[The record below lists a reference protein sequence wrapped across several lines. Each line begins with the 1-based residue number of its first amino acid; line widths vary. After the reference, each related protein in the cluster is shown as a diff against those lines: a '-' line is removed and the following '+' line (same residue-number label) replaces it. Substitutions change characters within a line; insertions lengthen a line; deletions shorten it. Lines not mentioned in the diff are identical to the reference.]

1 MAITSKRK
9 GLTKVKGSD
18 GNLNAAPD
26 RYAWGI
32 VHVRRYRNFIMG
44 IAAYYVADVAWG
56 ILAWLG
62 LTNLLYF
69 ETLFYFIAL
78 VMFVFMW
85 SRFVISYLGF
95 VKWQKGILACYGY
108 ALLAFYYVAL
118 AANTFN
124 DCFYHFDVQGGYHT
138 GLMRDMAFCL
148 LVAFNAVIAA
158 FAFMKA
164 RGSSGAVHHRGMM
177 VVVFCVTMSVSMAI
191 QTILPLTSF
200 TMFGCII
207 GNCFFHVFVIQEE
220 QSEMHATCLAEALRR
235 ARTAE
240 KSRSM
245 FFSIVSHDIR
255 TPLNAILGYSEL
267 LQCGI
272 QSQNERDEALASI
285 RASGTTLLQLVND
298 VLDLAKMDAGKMT
311 LRPESVLLSRLTGEV
326 FASFRMAAAEKGIEL
341 VSKTADVPSV
351 LLDAHRFRQILF
363 NLVGNAVKF
372 TEHGSVTVAA
382 SYSNTS
388 LEVSVSDT
396 GCGIPH
402 DMLPHVLEPFV
413 QVEDSSHLAD
423 RTKGTGLGLSI
434 CRSLVGVMGGELV
447 VESEPGEGSTFK
459 ICIPNISTCAD
470 KPTST
475 VKTVS
480 SLKHLPKRVLVV
492 DDSSVNRLVLTA
504 FLKKAGVG
512 HIDQAG
518 DGKEALVKLDS
529 DMKAGHPHD
538 FVFSDFWMPN
548 MNGLEFIEKLR
559 GDARFGKLPVFAVTA
574 DTEVRHDVRASMF
587 SGILL
592 KPLTQEK
599 LIDVLSV

>member
-1 MAITSKRK
+1 MGAI
-9 GLTKVKGSD
+9 
-18 GNLNAAPD
+18 
-26 RYAWGI
+26 
-32 VHVRRYRNFIMG
+32 
-44 IAAYYVADVAWG
+44 AYYTAAVAWG
-56 ILAWLG
+56 ILRWFG
-62 LTNLLYF
+62 LTNLLYV
-69 ETLFYFIAL
+69 ETVFCFIAH
-78 VMFVFMW
+78 VTFVFMW
-85 SRFVISYLGF
+85 SRFAISYLGL
-95 VKWQKGILACYGY
+95 VKWQKWTLVCYGY
-108 ALLAFYYVAL
+108 AILAFYFTAL
-118 AANTFN
+118 VTNTFN
-124 DCFYHFDVQGGYHT
+124 DCLYYFDAQGGYHV
-138 GLMRDMAFCL
+138 GLLRDLAFFS
-148 LVAFNAVIAA
+148 LVAFSVMIAI
-158 FAFMKA
+158 FVYMKSRGA
-164 RGSSGAVHHRGMM
+164 RGAIRHRSMM
-177 VVVFCVTMSVSMAI
+177 VITFSVTMSVSMAFQLGWPI
-191 QTILPLTSF
+191 TPF
-200 TMFGCII
+200 AAFGCLI
-207 GNCFFHVFVIQEE
+207 GNCFFHVFVVQEE
-220 QSEMHATCLAEALRR
+220 ESEKHSKYLTEALRR

-272 QSQNERDEALASI
+272 QSKSERDVALASI

-298 VLDLAKMDAGKMT
+298 VLDLSKMDAGKMT
-311 LRPESVLLSRLTGEV
+311 LRPESVLLSRLTDEV
-326 FASFRMAAAEKGIEL
+326 FASFRMAATEKGIEL
-341 VSKTADVPSV
+341 VNKTADIPSV

-382 SYSNTS
+382 SYSDTR

-402 DMLPHVLEPFV
+402 DMLAHILDPFV
-413 QVEDSSHLAD
+413 QVEDPNHMAD
-423 RTKGTGLGLSI
+423 RAKGTGLGLSI
-434 CRSLVGVMGGELV
+434 CRGLVRIMGGKLV

-459 ICIPNISTCAD
+459 ICIPNVSTSAD

-480 SLKHLPKRVLVV
+480 SLKHPPKRVLVV
-492 DDSSVNRLVLTA
+492 DDSSVNRQVLTA
-504 FLKKAGVG
+504 FLSRAGVEF
-512 HIDQAG
+512 IDQAG

-529 DMKAGHPHD
+529 DMKAGRPHD

-574 DTEVRHDVRASMF
+574 DTEARHDVRASLF

-599 LIDVLSV
+599 LIDVLSL